1 MKLTSIKTLLKD
13 ELTIVSRKIEDL
25 EATLAGLLATE
36 KDLQETLAAI
46 TTLAPDAP
54 IEPIEPVEPPI
65 EPSEPE

>member
-25 EATLAGLLATE
+25 ETSLVGLLATE
-36 KDLQETLAAI
+36 KDLQESIAAI

-54 IEPIEPVEPPI
+54 IEPVEPPV